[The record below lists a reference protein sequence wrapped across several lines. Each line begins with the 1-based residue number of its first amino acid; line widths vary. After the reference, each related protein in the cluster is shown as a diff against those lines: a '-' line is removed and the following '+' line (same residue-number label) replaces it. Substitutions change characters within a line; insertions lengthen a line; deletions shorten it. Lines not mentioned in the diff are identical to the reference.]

1 MSASTA
7 AGATTIRS
15 ARPEDLPGVLELLRV
30 SMARER
36 RFPFDE
42 RVWRW
47 KHEAN
52 PAGPSPCLVAV
63 TPEGRVVGLRA
74 FLRWEWRRGGGLL
87 RAVRAVDTA
96 VHPDWRGAGL
106 FTRLTRDLLTA
117 VQAEGVDF
125 VFNTPNGQSLPGYL
139 KMGWR
144 PVGRMTL
151 WVKPLRPGALLRGG
165 LARLGG
171 RSWPGSASG
180 PGSAAGDAG
189 RSVGE
194 VLDDPR
200 ALALLDALAARDAD
214 RLETRR
220 TAAFLRWRYADTPTA
235 TYRCWF
241 DEAGRALAI
250 ARSGLRF
257 GLREGLACE
266 LLHADTADGVR
277 AAAAALRS
285 LARDLAADYL
295 LAAAPA
301 RSPTGAALALA
312 GFAPLL
318 GASPLLTF
326 RPLRES
332 LDHLAA
338 TRAWRLS
345 AGDLELF

>member
-1 MSASTA
+1 MTASTVA
-7 AGATTIRS
+7 SAPSVRA
-15 ARPEDLPGVLELLRV
+15 ARPEDLAGILELLRV
-30 SMARER
+30 SMAQQR
-36 RFPFDE
+36 RFAFDE

-63 TPEGRVVGLRA
+63 APDGQIVGLRA
-74 FLRWEWRRGGGLL
+74 FLRWEWRRGGDLL

-106 FTRLTRDLLTA
+106 FTRLTRELLAA
-117 VQAEGVDF
+117 VHAEGVDF

-144 PVGRMTL
+144 PVGRVTL

-165 LARLGG
+165 LTRLRG
-171 RSWPGSASG
+171 RAGPG
-180 PGSAAGDAG
+180 PGSAPPADAVG
-189 RSVGE
+189 RSVRE
-194 VLDDPR
+194 VLEDPR
-200 ALALLDALAARDAD
+200 ALGLLDALAARHAD

-220 TAAFLRWRYADTPTA
+220 TAAFLRWRYAETPTA
-235 TYRCWF
+235 TYRCWS
-241 DEAGRALAI
+241 DEPGRALAI
-250 ARSGLRF
+250 ARSGARF

-266 LLHADTADGVR
+266 LLHAPSPDGVR

-301 RSPTGAALALA
+301 RSATGAALALA
-312 GFAPLL
+312 GYAPLI

-332 LDHLAA
+332 LDDLMMPR
-338 TRAWRLS
+338 TWRLS